1 MKEFFSNIWV
11 KRSVSVFCIVYAAVI
26 ALLAYAT
33 FLYNL
38 EFAEGMETPFFIIYT
53 LASDRTVC
61 HAGTYHDNQVCLIHC
76 TVGTRFPVISDH
88 FIIYTLASAIFL
100 ALMLITRKQRVT
112 CIIGMIF
119 PFIVFLLILFNI
131 GSWVLIIPPFIVA
144 VVMFF
149 AADNHETTKV
159 VAGTIYLLVYVLGI
173 VLYIVLNM
181 LFGGS
186 SVETVLNEDLDPST
200 SVYRIYQGSFDKLKN
215 VTSDENT
222 ISPDGKYQFYL
233 VDVRDSDRGA
243 VKIRKTISN
252 KGTRGVIPDVGWT
265 VKTNDSGEQIL
276 YVQYRLTD
284 QDKLRETSV
293 TRMPGKQYLEFLGI
307 S

>member
-53 LASDRTVC
+53 LAS
-61 HAGTYHDNQVCLIHC
+61 
-76 TVGTRFPVISDH
+76 
-88 FIIYTLASAIFL
+88 AIFL

-112 CIIGMIF
+112 CIIGMIL

-243 VKIRKTISN
+243 VKIYVVPYGEDIELKFFTLKQKGIRKTISN

-265 VKTNDSGEQIL
+265 VKTNDSGDQIL

>member
-53 LASDRTVC
+53 LAS
-61 HAGTYHDNQVCLIHC
+61 
-76 TVGTRFPVISDH
+76 
-88 FIIYTLASAIFL
+88 AIFL

-112 CIIGMIF
+112 CIIGMIL

-200 SVYRIYQGSFDKLKN
+200 SVYRIY
-215 VTSDENT
+215 
-222 ISPDGKYQFYL
+222 
-233 VDVRDSDRGA
+233 
-243 VKIRKTISN
+243 
-252 KGTRGVIPDVGWT
+252 
-265 VKTNDSGEQIL
+265 EQNI
-276 YVQYRLTD
+276 
-284 QDKLRETSV
+284 
-293 TRMPGKQYLEFLGI
+293 
-307 S
+307 

>member
-1 MKEFFSNIWV
+1 MKEFFSNLWV
-11 KRSVSVFCIVYAAVI
+11 KRSVSVFCLIYAAVI

-33 FLYNL
+33 FLYDL
-38 EFAEGMETPFFIIYT
+38 QFAEGMETPFFIMYT
-53 LASDRTVC
+53 LAS
-61 HAGTYHDNQVCLIHC
+61 G
-76 TVGTRFPVISDH
+76 
-88 FIIYTLASAIFL
+88 IFL
-100 ALMLITRKQRVT
+100 ALMIITRKQKIT
-112 CIIGMIF
+112 CIIGLF
-119 PFIVFLLILFNI
+119 LPFIVFLLILFNI

-149 AADNHETTKV
+149 VSDNHETTKV

-186 SVETVLNEDLDPST
+186 SVETVLNKDIDPST
-200 SVYRIYQGSFDKLKN
+200 SVYRIYQGSFDKLKE
-215 VTSDENT
+215 VTADENT

-243 VKIRKTISN
+243 VKIYVVPYGEDIELKFFTLKQKGIRKTISN

-265 VKTNDSGEQIL
+265 VKTNDNGEQVL

-293 TRMPGKQYLEFLGI
+293 TQMPGKQYFEFLGI

>member
-53 LASDRTVC
+53 LAS
-61 HAGTYHDNQVCLIHC
+61 
-76 TVGTRFPVISDH
+76 
-88 FIIYTLASAIFL
+88 AIFL

-112 CIIGMIF
+112 CIIGMIL

-243 VKIRKTISN
+243 VKIYVVPYGEDIELKFFTLKQKGIRKTISN

>member
-11 KRSVSVFCIVYAAVI
+11 KRSVSVFCIVYAAII

-53 LASDRTVC
+53 LAS
-61 HAGTYHDNQVCLIHC
+61 
-76 TVGTRFPVISDH
+76 
-88 FIIYTLASAIFL
+88 AIFL

-112 CIIGMIF
+112 CIIGMIL

-243 VKIRKTISN
+243 VKIYVVPYGEDIELKFFTLKQKGIRKTISN

>member
-1 MKEFFSNIWV
+1 MKEFFSYIWV

-53 LASDRTVC
+53 LAS
-61 HAGTYHDNQVCLIHC
+61 
-76 TVGTRFPVISDH
+76 S
-88 FIIYTLASAIFL
+88 IFL
-100 ALMLITRKQRVT
+100 TLMLITRKQRIT
-112 CIIGMIF
+112 CIIGMIL

-149 AADNHETTKV
+149 ASDNHETTKV

-200 SVYRIYQGSFDKLKN
+200 SVYRIYQGSFDKLKK

-243 VKIRKTISN
+243 VKIYVVPYGEDIELKFFTLKQKGIRKTISN

-293 TRMPGKQYLEFLGI
+293 TQMPGKQYLEFLGI

>member
-38 EFAEGMETPFFIIYT
+38 EFAKGMETPF
-53 LASDRTVC
+53 
-61 HAGTYHDNQVCLIHC
+61 
-76 TVGTRFPVISDH
+76 

-243 VKIRKTISN
+243 VKIYVVPYGEDIELKFFTLKQKGIRKTISN

>member
-38 EFAEGMETPFFIIYT
+38 EFAEGMETPF
-53 LASDRTVC
+53 
-61 HAGTYHDNQVCLIHC
+61 
-76 TVGTRFPVISDH
+76 

-243 VKIRKTISN
+243 VKIYVVPYGEDIELKFFTLKQKGIRKTISN